1 LTEGIVVLYHH
12 IKQQEKNSEAV
23 ILRFITQGDVFM
35 AESTV
40 EFSSLEKFQASNSTV
55 KISEADTDIIKEIQT
70 LLNKK
75 GLYKGSVDGIAGNLT
90 QKAFAEFKESV
101 WLDSPD
107 LLGPTTAATLLEI
120 AEDHQTNEEQTRIL
134 TPLPASTLGTKTGR
148 SLRLVTG
155 ETVYENELVVAGI
168 PLTWGEITKGCDP
181 QRNPES
187 KTIINNIIKAA
198 RGFGKIRDKY
208 DSPISINSAYR
219 TSAVNRRIG
228 GARFS
233 QHING
238 LALDIAPVDGNFGK
252 LLQICRASDCTG
264 LGRGMHRGFI
274 HCDWRPGGRV
284 VFDYP

>member
-1 LTEGIVVLYHH
+1 MPDT
-12 IKQQEKNSEAV
+12 A
-23 ILRFITQGDVFM
+23 
-35 AESTV
+35 V
-40 EFSSLEKFQASNSTV
+40 EFPNLEKFQSTNSTV
-55 KISEADTDIIKEIQT
+55 KFTEADPEIIKEIQT
-70 LLNKK
+70 LLNTK
-75 GLYKGSVDGIAGNLT
+75 GLYKGKIDGVVGELS

-107 LLGPTTAATLLEI
+107 MLGPTTASTLLEI
-120 AEDHQTNEEQTRIL
+120 AENHQTNEEQTQQL
-134 TPLPASTLGTKTGR
+134 KPLPPSTLGSKTGR
-148 SLRLVTG
+148 SLKLVTG
-155 ETVYENELVVAGI
+155 ELVYENELIVTGI

-181 QRNPES
+181 ERNPES
-187 KTIINNIIKAA
+187 KTVINNIIKAA
-198 RGFGKIRDKY
+198 KGFGKIRDKY

-219 TSAVNRRIG
+219 PPSVNRRIG
-228 GARFS
+228 GARYS

-238 LALDIAPVDGNFGK
+238 LALDICPVDGNFSR